1 MAASTETVPLRRP
14 AWYEGRYASWLVTT
28 DHKRIGMLYISTSLL
43 FFIGGGILALLMR
56 SQLAT
61 ANEDFIVRD
70 SYSELFTIHGTAMVF
85 LVVVPI
91 LAGFGNFLVPLMI
104 GARDV
109 AFPRLNAMSYWSS
122 SAGSRCS
129 SASSPAAARRSAAGR
144 VTRRSRRPST
154 RPGTASTCG
163 SCRCTC

>member
-1 MAASTETVPLRRP
+1 MAASSEPVQLRP
-14 AWYEGRYASWLVTT
+14 AWYEGRFASWLVTT

-43 FFIGGGILALLMR
+43 FFVGGGVLALLMR

-91 LAGFGNFLVPLMI
+91 LAGFGNFLVP
-104 GARDV
+104 ADDRRARRRVPAPERDV
-109 AFPRLNAMSYWSS
+109 VLVLPR
-122 SAGSRCS
+122 SAASPCS
-129 SASSPAAARRSAAGR
+129 SASSRAAARRSAAGR
-144 VTRRSRRPST
+144 VTRRSPRAST
-154 RPGTASTCG
+154 RQDTA
-163 SCRCTC
+163 